1 MTTDTWL
8 RQVTGSWRA
17 ADPYAP
23 PPPPPPPP
31 PEAKGGPFA
40 ALTNIWRK
48 HADLLHNAASLA
60 ATTGVTSVLGFAF
73 WTFAA
78 RYFSQTAVGYGSAGI
93 SAMTLLGTV
102 GMFGLGTVLIGE
114 LPQRQSRG
122 GLVASAL
129 IASAIGSLILGIV
142 FCVAAPHLSSKFVE
156 ITGSPA
162 RMLLFAVG
170 VALTGATLVFDE
182 ATIGLLRGGLQLSR
196 NLTFSIVKMA
206 ALPIGAF
213 LLHDAFG
220 VGIILAWVLGT
231 VVSVIPTAIQLR
243 MGGTKIMPRP
253 DWGVLRGLGKTTM
266 AHNWLN
272 LAIGVPATLIPVL
285 VTLVVSP
292 AANGAFY
299 VAWMLSSFLFVVPTH
314 LSTVLYAVASAAPQ
328 IIAQKLRFVLR
339 LSALIGVPAMAVL
352 WFGSHLFLSIFGKH
366 YAADATWPL
375 RLLILGYLP
384 ALPKTQYIAV
394 CRAAGRVTRAAVILT
409 ISSVAQLAS
418 VVVGGQHDGLIGV
431 TVGLLVVG
439 IIEGLITA
447 PAVFRTA
454 MGRAPS
460 APASRAVAGS
470 GRHRRGLEVADVPA
484 ARTAE
489 GRPVP
494 VARRPGTR
502 QFPTVVPVTS
512 PQRIVRAQ
520 GPQPRFVPI
529 EELRAAQERARERER
544 KQEVGLAVLM
554 SLATTDPFR
563 IPSRAHQAGPT
574 FSFGPA
580 GELDDDTPPPG
591 TTDPRRQP
599 PRPPRPRKTPADM
612 WADKV

>member
-1 MTTDTWL
+1 
-8 RQVTGSWRA
+8 
-17 ADPYAP
+17 
-23 PPPPPPPP
+23 
-31 PEAKGGPFA
+31 
-40 ALTNIWRK
+40 
-48 HADLLHNAASLA
+48 
-60 ATTGVTSVLGFAF
+60 
-73 WTFAA
+73 
-78 RYFSQTAVGYGSAGI
+78 
-93 SAMTLLGTV
+93 MTLLGTV

-114 LPQRQSRG
+114 LPQRRSRG

-129 IASAIGSLILGIV
+129 IASAIGSLVLGIV
-142 FCVAAPHLSSKFVE
+142 FCVVAPHFSNKFIE

-162 RMLLFAVG
+162 RMLLFSVG

-206 ALPIGAF
+206 ALPVGAF
-213 LLHDAFG
+213 VLHDAFG
-220 VGIILAWVLGT
+220 VGIIFAWVLGT

-243 MGGTKIMPRP
+243 HGGTNIMPRP

-314 LSTVLYAVASAAPQ
+314 LSTVLYAVASAAPE

-339 LSALIGVPAMAVL
+339 LSVLIGVPAMAVL

-394 CRAAGRVTRAAVILT
+394 CRAAGRVTRAAIILT
-409 ISSVAQLAS
+409 ISSVAQMAS
-418 VVVGGQHDGLIGV
+418 VVVGGMHDGLIGV

-454 MGRAPS
+454 MGRSPAAAPS
-460 APASRAVAGS
+460 RSGAGS
-470 GRHRRGLEVADVPA
+470 GRHRRGIDA
-484 ARTAE
+484 AESPVVTVRAAE

-494 VARRPGTR
+494 VARRPATR
-502 QFPTVVPVTS
+502 SFPTVVPVTS

-529 EELRAAQERARERER
+529 EELQAARERARERER
-544 KQEVGLAVLM
+544 RQEVGLAMLM

-580 GELDDDTPPPG
+580 EQLDDDTPPPDS
-591 TTDPRRQP
+591 TDSRRPPPRR
-599 PRPPRPRKTPADM
+599 RKTPADM

>member
-1 MTTDTWL
+1 VTTTDTWL

-17 ADPYAP
+17 PDQYAP
-23 PPPPPPPP
+23 PPPPPRE
-31 PEAKGGPFA
+31 PEPEPERKSSPLS
-40 ALTNIWRK
+40 ALTGIWHK

-60 ATTGVTSVLGFAF
+60 ATTGVTSILGFAF

-114 LPQRQSRG
+114 LPQRRSRG
-122 GLVASAL
+122 GLVASSL
-129 IASAIGSLILGIV
+129 IASGVGSAILGIA
-142 FCVAAPHLSSKFVE
+142 FCVAAPHFSTKFVE
-156 ITGSPA
+156 ITGSPG

-206 ALPIGAF
+206 ALPVGAF
-213 LLHDAFG
+213 VLHDAFG

-231 VVSVIPTAIQLR
+231 MISVIPTAIQLR
-243 MGGTKIMPRP
+243 HGGTNIFPRP
-253 DWGVLRGLGKTTM
+253 DWGVLRGLGRTTM

-285 VTLVVSP
+285 VTVVVSP

-339 LSALIGVPAMAVL
+339 LSVLIGVPAMAVL
-352 WFGSHLFLSIFGKH
+352 WFGAHLALSVFGKR

-409 ISSVAQLAS
+409 ISSVAQMAA
-418 VVVGGQHDGLIGV
+418 VVVGGLHGGLIGL

-439 IIEGLITA
+439 ILEGLVTA

-454 MGRAPS
+454 MNRG
-460 APASRAVAGS
+460 
-470 GRHRRGLEVADVPA
+470 GRHRRGMEATAAPASARAADDHSIVAP
-484 ARTAE
+484 
-489 GRPVP
+489 
-494 VARRPGTR
+494 RRPATR

-520 GPQPRFVPI
+520 GPQPRFIPI
-529 EELRAAQERARERER
+529 EELRAAQEKARERER
-544 KQEVGLAVLM
+544 RQEVGLAVLM

-580 GELDDDTPPPG
+580 EQLDDDTPPPELPQ
-591 TTDPRRQP
+591 PRREP
-599 PRPPRPRKTPADM
+599 PRRRKPPVDM